1 VVPRL
6 EQIFRDDRMKVV
18 DELKKQELSGN
29 TSNNVNMTDEER
41 IEAINKKYAFPA
53 GKSSKLDVPY
63 VD

>member
-1 VVPRL
+1 
-6 EQIFRDDRMKVV
+6 MKVV